1 MVGVGYKSSVILHVD
16 IAKTSDSFEGKRS
29 EFDHETLLGKSLR
42 PIF

>member
-1 MVGVGYKSSVILHVD
+1 MLDVCYKSSAILHVD
-16 IAKTSDSFEGKRS
+16 IAQIFDSFEGKRS